1 MLNRFF
7 DANEVIGDEV
17 VYVGADG
24 IGVPIGWNAGGWKK
38 GGGVGA
44 DPELAGAAQD
54 GIGLEPTLAAAKAAA
69 LLAAAADGSGWK

>member
-1 MLNRFF
+1 M
-7 DANEVIGDEV
+7 

-24 IGVPIGWNAGGWKK
+24 IGVPIGWNAGSWKK

-69 LLAAAADGSGWK
+69 LLAAAANGSGWK